1 MKKILT
7 MAVTAVIASG
17 CTTLEADYRLKQK
30 SYSPKVEAA
39 RSYDMKS
46 APDASTAGPESN
58 ASYFRAEKG
67 RLMAYTAGFTLQ
79 VKLASAAHN
88 EVKKLAESLG
98 GYLVSS
104 RNNNMEIKIPV
115 KKADEFLKSIK
126 KSGSIRDFHIDAEDL
141 TDTITDLN
149 VRLDNLKKFRTRLTE
164 LLTRTNK
171 VEEILKIERE
181 LNRITTEMERLTAQL
196 QNNRNRV
203 DFVTFDIRLLEQHGA
218 LPGGNPAAVN
228 NFEFLRNFAADDII
242 ASDDDEPLFD
252 LPIPEGFVTTAN
264 NGGRIIS
271 DDVFAATSAD
281 DCIFRTWETA
291 IPAES
296 TLKFWEQ
303 LVCRAL
309 TLNHGY
315 GNLKAEAVRFNGAEA
330 VKITADVLTD
340 SGVLKYMTVISVK
353 RHKLCS
359 DKLQIV
365 EFFGPEKAFD
375 KNLKAVTNLIK

>member
-1 MKKILT
+1 MKKLWLLSLA
-7 MAVTAVIASG
+7 AVVAG
-17 CTTLEADYRLKQK
+17 CAEIPAPESYR
-30 SYSPKVEAA
+30 YSPAMAKA
-39 RSYDMKS
+39 KS
-46 APDASTAGPESN
+46 PRRPAEPPSDATAPIAESN
-58 ASYFRAEKG
+58 GSFFQAEAG
-67 RLMAYTAGFTLQ
+67 RQVAYTAGFTLQ
-79 VKLASAAHN
+79 VKLASAAHS

-98 GYLVSS
+98 GHLVSS
-104 RNNNMEIKIPV
+104 RNNNMKIKIPV
-115 KKADEFLKSIK
+115 KKADQFLNTVK
-126 KSGSIRDFHIDAEDL
+126 KSGKVRDFYVDSEDL

-164 LLTRTNK
+164 LLAKTQK

-181 LNRITTEMERLTAQL
+181 INRITTEMERLTAQL
-196 QNNRNRV
+196 QNNRDRV
-203 DFVTFDIRLLEQHGA
+203 SFVTFTVRLLEQHGA

-315 GNLKAEAVRFNGAEA
+315 CNLKAEAVQFNGAEA

-375 KNLKAVTNLIK
+375 KNLKAVTGLIK